1 MFSRAETWLSCLLL
15 ENRAQGSSPGLC
27 QGVQGRA
34 GRVEVCVLQEA
45 LGTAFGCEAAHLSV
59 SIRSVWGR
67 RGKDGDSTAGGKN
80 AGWPG
85 FTGARRSVRLSPR
98 RGRAVCFEQWSRL
111 KDVLGM
117 HKRYT
122 VLTSSGMCS
131 ALGGRVLIQT
141 PRYCCAL

>member
-1 MFSRAETWLSCLLL
+1 MEIARRVE
-15 ENRAQGSSPGLC
+15 RMQ
-27 QGVQGRA
+27 VGRA
-34 GRVEVCVLQEA
+34 SP
-45 LGTAFGCEAAHLSV
+45 AH
-59 SIRSVWGR
+59 
-67 RGKDGDSTAGGKN
+67 
-80 AGWPG
+80 
-85 FTGARRSVRLSPR
+85 GARRSVRLSPR

-131 ALGGRVLIQT
+131 ALGGRVLMQT